1 LADAVDDLGVFLFGI
16 RRGVRFSRGDD
27 PSVLNDERRIFNGW
41 LPAAVD
47 QCGSGE
53 NDRREAQIRRGGILR
68 RRAGGSGG
76 CFSWLLGAGITFLI
90 HWHFFGWFRYFRSRL
105 SRIL

>member
-1 LADAVDDLGVFLFGI
+1 MVGDQRRHDRLAGAVDDLGVFLFGI

-47 QCGSGE
+47 ERGSGE
-53 NDRREAQIRRGGILR
+53 NGRRFSVKRTSGEEESCGEEQADRAVVFHG
-68 RRAGGSGG
+68 
-76 CFSWLLGAGITFLI
+76 F
-90 HWHFFGWFRYFRSRL
+90 
-105 SRIL
+105 

>member
-1 LADAVDDLGVFLFGI
+1 MTLAFSCLA
-16 RRGVRFSRGDD
+16 RRGVRFFRGDD

-53 NDRREAQIRRGGILR
+53 NGRRFSVKHRSGEEESCGEG
-68 RRAGGSGG
+68 AGGSGG
-76 CFSWLLGAGITFLI
+76 CFSWLLKRTLHFAI